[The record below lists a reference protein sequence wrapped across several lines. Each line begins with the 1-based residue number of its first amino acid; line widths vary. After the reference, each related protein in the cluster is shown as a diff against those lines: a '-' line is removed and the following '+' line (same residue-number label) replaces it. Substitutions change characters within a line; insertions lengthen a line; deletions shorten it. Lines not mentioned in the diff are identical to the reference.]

1 MKCISPGAIA
11 PEAYI
16 AYIDGEAAP
25 DVARHIAEC
34 PACAAA
40 AAEYATAQ
48 RRLHGRLW
56 RVTCPTAQELGE
68 YELQLL
74 RPAEHTRIAAHIV
87 ACPRCEEEMRQLRA
101 YLASEEPIP
110 VRPAERLRRVVA
122 TLFTPGAGVAA
133 AGLRGSSAGGPL
145 TYQAAG
151 LTITLD
157 LEPAPRGGVN
167 VTGLLVE
174 DDVTGLLWQDATG
187 AESATSQSAALV
199 AADDTVRS
207 APVDEYGNFSFD
219 AVATGAYRLEV
230 MVGDRLVVI
239 EELRIQR

>member
-25 DVARHIAEC
+25 EVAHHIAEC

-48 RRLHGRLW
+48 RRLRRRLW
-56 RVTCPTAQELGE
+56 RATCPTAQELGE

-74 RPAEHTRIAAHIV
+74 SPAERTRIAAHIV
-87 ACPRCEEEMRQLRA
+87 ACPRCEEEVRQLRA
-101 YLASEEPIP
+101 FLASEGPIP
-110 VRPAERLRRVVA
+110 ERPAARLRRVVA
-122 TLFTPGAGVAA
+122 ALFTPAPGVAA
-133 AGLRGSSAGGPL
+133 AGLRGASAGGPL

-151 LTITLD
+151 LTVTLD

-167 VTGLLVE
+167 M
-174 DDVTGLLWQDATG
+174 TGLLWQDAAG
-187 AESATSQSAALV
+187 AELATGQSAALV
-199 AADDTVRS
+199 GADGAARS
-207 APVDEYGNFSFD
+207 TPVDEFGNFSFD

-230 MVGDRLVVI
+230 VVGDRLVVI